1 MGIKIISKK
10 IFCYFGKR
18 FFFFIIANLILTVTL
33 FSQVREKWVA
43 RYNGPGNGEDTA
55 SELAID
61 DSGNVYV
68 TGSSKGAEGTYQ
80 FATIKY
86 DNDGNELWVA
96 RFEGPN
102 SQCNNYAN
110 ALALDSSG
118 NVYVAGTG
126 VGEWSGYD
134 CVVVKYNSSGEEQWV
149 GRYDGL
155 IYQYDE
161 ATDVA
166 LDSNGN
172 VYITGKSQAAGTFP
186 YNYDFVTIKYNK
198 DGVAQWIKRYNG
210 EGNWD
215 DVSKAITIDS
225 SDNVYVT
232 GYSFGYSTGPDYVTI
247 KYNTNGIE
255 QWVKRYNTPGYDTDD
270 VPEDIAIDSF
280 GNVYVT
286 GYQTGEG
293 HFYAIFGATIKYNG
307 NGEQQWVTTFNQYY
321 HMYDIALNDNGNIYV
336 TGLRGT
342 VSNGIITI
350 KLDENGIPQWSRV
363 YEYVIGSLS
372 GHAYLTLD
380 ISENIYVLGIG
391 NSASEFTI
399 IKYNSAGIEQWK
411 TSYKNEGMGA
421 AIAGIALD
429 ANNNVYISGT
439 CSYTL
444 IKSDFI
450 TIKYIQN
457 VAVNRE
463 VWMNY

>member
-1 MGIKIISKK
+1 METTIISRR
-10 IFCYFGKR
+10 IFCRFGR
-18 FFFFIIANLILTVTL
+18 LIFLFVLTNFLLTLIL

-68 TGSSKGAEGTYQ
+68 TGSSEGAEGTYQ

-110 ALALDSSG
+110 ALAIDSSG

-126 VGEWSGYD
+126 VGEWSWYD

-166 LDSNGN
+166 LDNNGN
-172 VYITGKSQAAGTFP
+172 VYITGKSQGYGTYP
-186 YNYDFVTIKYNK
+186 YSFDYVTIKYNK

-215 DVSKAITIDS
+215 DKANAIVVDGS
-225 SDNVYVT
+225 GNVYVT
-232 GYSFGYSTGPDYVTI
+232 GYSIGYSTGTDYVTI

-270 VPEDIAIDSF
+270 NPEDIAIDSF

-286 GYQTGEG
+286 GKQTGEEY
-293 HFYAIFGATIKYNG
+293 FYAIFGATIKYNG
-307 NGEQQWVTTFNQYY
+307 NGEQQWVTTFNPYY

-336 TGLRGT
+336 TGIKGY
-342 VSNGIITI
+342 GEEIITI
-350 KLDENGIPQWSRV
+350 KLNENGIPQWSRV
-363 YEYVIGSLS
+363 YEYVIGSVN

-391 NSASEFTI
+391 NYSSEFTI
-399 IKYNSAGIEQWK
+399 IKYSNAGVEQWK
-411 TSYKNEGMGA
+411 TSYKNEGIEA
-421 AIAGIALD
+421 TIAGIALD

-450 TIKYIQN
+450 TIKYSQD
-457 VAVNRE
+457 VAVNQE

>member
-1 MGIKIISKK
+1 METK
-10 IFCYFGKR
+10 IFCKNIFNHFSKL
-18 FFFFIIANLILTVTL
+18 FLIFILTNFLLTLTL
-33 FSQVREKWVA
+33 FSQVRDRWVV

-110 ALALDSSG
+110 ALAIDSSG

-166 LDSNGN
+166 LDNNGN
-172 VYITGKSQAAGTFP
+172 VYITGKSQGYGTFP
-186 YNYDFVTIKYNK
+186 YTYDYVTIKYNNN
-198 DGVAQWIKRYNG
+198 GVAQWIKRYNG

-215 DVSKAITIDS
+215 DEANAIVVDGS
-225 SDNVYVT
+225 GNVYVT
-232 GYSFGYSTGPDYVTI
+232 GYSYGYSTDTDYVTI
-247 KYNTNGIE
+247 KYSTNGIE
-255 QWVKRYNTPGYDTDD
+255 QWVKRYNTTGYDH
-270 VPEDIAIDSF
+270 EDIATAIVLDDS

-286 GYQTGEG
+286 GYSYVGSSTIKYNNNGIQQWVARHITNQAYDMVLDTYGNVLITGEYNNAFITIKYNTSG
-293 HFYAIFGATIKYNG
+293 IEEWFVVRAHIYTGDEGKAIAVDNLSNIYVTGYRYDNDTKIDYATIKYNTSG
-307 NGEQQWVTTFNQYY
+307 QEQWMVTYSGPGTKYDY
-321 HMYDIALNDNGNIYV
+321 VTDIAVDD
-336 TGLRGT
+336 
-342 VSNGIITI
+342 S
-350 KLDENGIPQWSRV
+350 S
-363 YEYVIGSLS
+363 
-372 GHAYLTLD
+372 
-380 ISENIYVLGIG
+380 
-391 NSASEFTI
+391 
-399 IKYNSAGIEQWK
+399 
-411 TSYKNEGMGA
+411 
-421 AIAGIALD
+421 
-429 ANNNVYISGT
+429 NVYITGKSPGIDSGFD
-439 CSYTL
+439 YV
-444 IKSDFI
+444 
-450 TIKYIQN
+450 TIKYSQD
-457 VAVNRE
+457 VAVNQE